1 MSLWEKKS
9 NSELSANQACLLGFV
24 AAFVNVAVGGDLDEW
39 NRPFEKIVKY
49 LMVLKIWDD

>member
-24 AAFVNVAVGGDLDEW
+24 AAFVNMAVGGGLDEW

-49 LMVLKIWDD
+49 LMALKIWDD

>member
-24 AAFVNVAVGGDLDEW
+24 AAFVNVAVGGGLDEW
-39 NRPFEKIVKY
+39 NDGFKNLGR
-49 LMVLKIWDD
+49 LMII